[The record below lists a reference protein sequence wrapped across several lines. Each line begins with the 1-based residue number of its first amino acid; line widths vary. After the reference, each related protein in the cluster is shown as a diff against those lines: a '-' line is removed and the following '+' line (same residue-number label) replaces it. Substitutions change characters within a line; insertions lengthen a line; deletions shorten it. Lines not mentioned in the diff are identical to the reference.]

1 MSTPGHRGDETI
13 KGDAL
18 RNKLWGLEGDD
29 KLFGYG
35 DNDLLFGGTGDDK
48 LFGGT
53 GSDKLFGGTGNDQLT
68 GGKGADTF
76 VFDAR
81 SGKDVVT
88 DFDIRKDVLQIA
100 RTHGIKKP
108 ADVLDH
114 AKQHGKDVVID
125 LGGGNKVTLKNID
138 LDDLKKHPGDHFDIT
153 G

>member
-13 KGDAL
+13 KGDGL
-18 RNKLWGLEGDD
+18 KNKLWGLGGDD

-35 DNDLLFGGTGDDK
+35 NNDWLFGGTGR
-48 LFGGT
+48 
-53 GSDKLFGGTGNDQLT
+53 DKLFGGTGNDQLT

-76 VFDAR
+76 VFGAR

-100 RTHGIKKP
+100 RTHSIKKP